1 MKKIGEGLSCST
13 KSDVTGEL
21 AIITTLEDVIEL
33 FDKAAGKICLIDDA
47 GITTIGPILTEL
59 VATICTTGC
68 AGSHLAII
76 SREFGLPCIMGIKL
90 SLKNLSTLNG
100 RKVKIIH
107 NGEDRGILYLID
119 KD

>member
-1 MKKIGEGLSCST
+1 MKKLGEGLSCST

-21 AIITTLEDVIEL
+21 AYIATLEDVIEL

-47 GITTIGPILTEL
+47 GITTLGPLLNEL
-59 VATICTTGC
+59 VATICTTGS

-76 SREFGLPCIMGIKL
+76 SREFGLPCIMGIEL
-90 SLKNLSTLNG
+90 SVKNLSTLNG

-107 NGEDRGILYLID
+107 DGEDRGILYLID
-119 KD
+119 